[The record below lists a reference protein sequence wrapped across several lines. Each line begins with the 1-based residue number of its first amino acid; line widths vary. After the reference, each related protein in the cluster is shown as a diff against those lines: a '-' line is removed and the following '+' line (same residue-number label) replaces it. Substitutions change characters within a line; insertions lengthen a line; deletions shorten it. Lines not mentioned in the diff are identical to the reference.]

1 MRLYRNLHG
10 MESTHE
16 YSRPASG
23 ERLIVVGRP
32 RGSASPPDL
41 DLTPDA
47 TVSRRHAIL
56 ALQANGDCFLED
68 AGSTHGTKWNGRELR
83 GAGRVRLRRGDLLRL
98 GDTLLRFDAPFDTGA
113 EGNAPHSARAHAA
126 GAPADLR
133 VGAELDARGARPSIL
148 VERGPITNRI
158 AAKERL
164 DAIYELPLRFAAQ
177 TQLADLLQLI
187 VSQLVELIP
196 GARRGALVLRED
208 SAFAE
213 SPDAGGDDE
222 KQLLIPQAFFPQD
235 GPPIVSRL
243 LALRAMRERAGF
255 IWQRGEE
262 EKQAPARGSI
272 VDYGIESGMY
282 VPLLW
287 QDKALGAVCVDN
299 GEGGRAPFFA
309 DDLRL
314 MLMASQYAAM
324 AVANQQLQEEMRSAW
339 RGALEALTAALAARD
354 SDTQSHCYRTVELT
368 VALARALEIP
378 EAELP
383 ALARGA
389 LLHDI
394 GKIGI
399 SDNILL
405 KPGVL
410 SPEEREVMKSHSQ
423 LGHDMLHHIPF
434 FQDALPIVLHH
445 HENFDGSGYPRGL
458 TGDEIPHGARI
469 FHVVDLYDAL
479 THARPYKPAWT
490 HEDALAE
497 IKRLAGRQCD
507 AQVVAALDSLDK
519 SVTERISQLEN
530 FSPDVRELLGR
541 AGA

>member
-10 MESTHE
+10 VETTHE
-16 YSRPASG
+16 YSRPQSG
-23 ERLIVVGRP
+23 ERLIIIGRP
-32 RGSASPPDL
+32 RDGTSTPDL
-41 DLTPDA
+41 DLSPDA
-47 TVSRRHAIL
+47 TVSRRHAII
-56 ALQANGDCFLED
+56 AIQANGDCFLED

-83 GAGRVRLRRGDLLRL
+83 GAGRVRLRRGDLLRI
-98 GDTLLRFDAPFDTGA
+98 GDTLLRFGQPFENSAKHQSRLPSPAGDSG
-113 EGNAPHSARAHAA
+113 ARA
-126 GAPADLR
+126 DFR

-148 VERGPITNRI
+148 IERGPITNRV
-158 AAKERL
+158 AANARL
-164 DAIYELPLRFAAQ
+164 DAIYELPLQFAAQ
-177 TQLADLLQLI
+177 TQLPDLLQLI
-187 VSQLVELIP
+187 VAKLVELIP
-196 GARRGALVLRED
+196 GARRGALVLREE
-208 SAFAE
+208 SAFSEARTT
-213 SPDAGGDDE
+213 DE
-222 KQLLIPQAFFPQD
+222 NDVQILVPQAFFPQD
-235 GPPIVSRL
+235 GPPIVSRK
-243 LALRAMRERAGF
+243 LARRAMNERAGF

-262 EKQAPARGSI
+262 NEVPARGSI

-299 GEGGRAPFFA
+299 GEGGRAAFFA

-368 VALARALEIP
+368 VALARKLEIP
-378 EAELP
+378 EGELP

-399 SDNILL
+399 PDDILL
-405 KPGVL
+405 KPGAL
-410 SPEEREVMKSHSQ
+410 SDEERAVMKSHSQ

-445 HENFDGSGYPRGL
+445 HEQFNGNGYPKGL
-458 TGDEIPHGARI
+458 CGEAIPHGARI

-479 THARPYKPAWT
+479 THARPYKKAWS
-490 HEDALAE
+490 HAEALAE
-497 IKRLAGRQCD
+497 IERLAGNQCD
-507 AQVVAALDSLDK
+507 AQVVSALVSLDE
-519 SVTERISQLEN
+519 SITERISQLEN
-530 FSPDVRELLGR
+530 FSPEVRELLGR
-541 AGA
+541 PSA

>member
-10 MESTHE
+10 VETTHE
-16 YSRPASG
+16 YSQPQAG
-23 ERLIVVGRP
+23 ERLIVIGRP
-32 RGSASPPDL
+32 RDGASIPDL
-41 DLTPDA
+41 DLSPDA

-56 ALQANGDCFLED
+56 ALQTNGDCFAED

-83 GAGRVRLRRGDLLRL
+83 GAGRVRLRTGDTLRI
-98 GDTLLRFDAPFDTGA
+98 GDTLLRFEQPFDSSANQNAAASSRTGEA
-113 EGNAPHSARAHAA
+113 NAPLE
-126 GAPADLR
+126 DLR

-148 VERGPITNRI
+148 IDRGAITNRI
-158 AAKERL
+158 ASNERL
-164 DAIYELPLRFAAQ
+164 DAIYELPLQFAAQ
-177 TQLADLLQLI
+177 KQLPDLLQLI
-187 VSQLVELIP
+187 VAKLVELIP

-208 SAFAE
+208 SAFSEARTT
-213 SPDAGGDDE
+213 DE
-222 KQLLIPQAFFPQD
+222 NDLQLLVPQAFFPQD
-235 GPPIVSRL
+235 GPPIVSRK
-243 LALRAMRERAGF
+243 LARRAMYERAGF

-262 EKQAPARGSI
+262 NEVPTRGSI

-299 GEGGRAPFFA
+299 GEGGRAAFFA

-339 RGALEALTAALAARD
+339 RGALEALTSALAARD
-354 SDTQSHCYRTVELT
+354 SDTKSHCYRTVELSI
-368 VALARALEIP
+368 ALAREMRIP

-399 SDNILL
+399 PDNILL
-405 KPGVL
+405 KPGAL
-410 SPEEREVMKSHSQ
+410 SIEERHIMKTHSQ

-434 FQDALPIVLHH
+434 FHDALPIVLHH
-445 HENFDGSGYPRGL
+445 HEHFNGKGYPHGL
-458 TGDEIPHGARI
+458 SGEGIPRGARI

-479 THARPYKPAWT
+479 THERPYKKAWS

-497 IKRLAGRQCD
+497 IASLSDNQCD
-507 AQVVAALDSLDK
+507 AEVVSALTSLDE
-519 SVTERISQLEN
+519 SVTQRISDLQD

-541 AGA
+541 ASS